1 MLKDIV
7 DILIFFFF
15 FFFFEGGGGVEVLCF
30 ILIVQK
36 DKRKV
41 LNFDMMDL
49 PYFEISAV
57 LF

>member
-7 DILIFFFF
+7 DILIYF
-15 FFFFEGGGGVEVLCF
+15 FFFFEGGGGVEVLRF

-49 PYFEISAV
+49 PYFEISAA

>member
-7 DILIFFFF
+7 DILIFF